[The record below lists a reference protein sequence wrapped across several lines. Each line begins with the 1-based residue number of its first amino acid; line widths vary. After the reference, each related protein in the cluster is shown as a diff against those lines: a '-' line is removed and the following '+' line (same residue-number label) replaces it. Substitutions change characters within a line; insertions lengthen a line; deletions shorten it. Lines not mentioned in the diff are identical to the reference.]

1 MTVVDFMDLMMTVE
15 DLAAKLQVKA
25 SWVYSHA
32 DELGVYRLGKYL
44 RFSWPRVLE
53 SLDRMGRSLGQSDHN
68 SLERLRIMGNLM
80 MPKEG
85 EDKSLE

>member
-1 MTVVDFMDLMMTVE
+1 MTVVDSMDLMMTVE

-53 SLDRMGRSLGQSDHN
+53 SLDRMGRSLGQPDRD
-68 SLERLRIMGNLM
+68 SLGGLRIMGNPM
-80 MPKEG
+80 IPKEG